1 MARPFRVFLLV
12 AVVGALGV
20 GAYVERDRLK
30 GEYDRLTA
38 QNSSAG
44 AHGSAGQQAGQQS
57 GQRRGGAGRRA
68 FGQGQGPTP
77 VLVSEAKAAD
87 VPVYVDGV
95 GAVKALNT
103 VTVRPQV
110 NGKIVEIDFVEG
122 QDIKKGDVIARI
134 DDAVYKA
141 QRDQAV
147 AKKAQDEALLRNA
160 QLDLERYE
168 RMVQTASGTQQ
179 QADTQRSLVAQ
190 YQAQV
195 QSDQAAIESAQA
207 TLDYTTIEAPI
218 DGRTGIRNVD
228 VGNLV
233 SSTDTTGIV
242 TLSQIKPISV
252 LFSIPQQQ
260 LGRINAASATGTL
273 SVQALSGD
281 GKVID
286 SGSLTVVDNQVD
298 PTTGT
303 VKLKA
308 NFPNDKL
315 TLWPGAFVNARLLV
329 ETMKGVTVVPTAS
342 VQRGPNGTFVYL
354 VQSDQTVSMKSV
366 KVGLQD
372 DVQAVIA
379 EGVVPGDKVVT
390 TGFAR
395 LQDGAKVEVSAPAT
409 EGTPNAQQPA
419 ADNNGQQPHRRHNG
433 EQGGGNGE
441 GGGHHRGNGGTAAT
455 SPDTTSAIPS
465 AQPQ

>member
-30 GEYDRLTA
+30 GEYDRITA

-44 AHGSAGQQAGQQS
+44 THGQAGQQ
-57 GQRRGGAGRRA
+57 GEQRRGGAGRRG

-77 VLVSEAKAAD
+77 VLAAEAKAAD

-110 NGKIVEIDFVEG
+110 NGKVVEIDFMEG

-260 LGRINAASATGTL
+260 LGRINAASAGGTL

-315 TLWPGAFVNARLLV
+315 ALWPGAFVNARLLV

-342 VQRGPNGTFVYL
+342 VQRGPNGTFVYI
-354 VQSDQTVSMKSV
+354 VQPDQTVAMKSV
-366 KVGLQD
+366 KVGQQD

-395 LQDGAKVEVSAPAT
+395 LQDGSKVEISSPAT
-409 EGTPNAQQPA
+409 DGAPNAQQPA
-419 ADNNGQQPHRRHNG
+419 ADNSGQQQPHRRHNG
-433 EQGGGNGE
+433 EQGGNGE
-441 GGGHHRGNGGTAAT
+441 GGSHRKGNGGAAST
-455 SPDTTSAIPS
+455 SPDTTSAIPN

>member
-12 AVVGALGV
+12 AVVGALAV
-20 GAYVERDRLK
+20 GAYVERDRLT
-30 GEYDRLTA
+30 GGYERVMA
-38 QNSSAG
+38 QNSTAG
-44 AHGSAGQQAGQQS
+44 ATGPGGQQS
-57 GQRRGGAGRRA
+57 GQRRAGAGQRRGL
-68 FGQGQGPTP
+68 GQALGPTP
-77 VLVSEAKAAD
+77 VLTADAKATD
-87 VPVYVDGV
+87 VPVYIDGV
-95 GAVKALNT
+95 GSVKALNS

-110 NGKIVEIDFVEG
+110 NGKVVEVDFEEG
-122 QDIKKGDVIARI
+122 QDIRKGDVIARI
-134 DDAVYKA
+134 DDAVYRA

-195 QSDQAAIESAQA
+195 QSDQAAVESAQA
-207 TLDYTTIEAPI
+207 TLDYTTITAPI

-260 LGRINAASATGTL
+260 LARVNAASAAGTL

-281 GKVID
+281 GRTVID
-286 SGSLTVVDNQVD
+286 NGTLTVVDNQVD
-298 PTTGT
+298 STTGT

-315 TLWPGAFVNARLLV
+315 ALWPGAFVNARLLV
-329 ETMKGVTVVPTAS
+329 ETMKGVTVVPTAA

-354 VQSDQTVSMKSV
+354 VQPDQTVTMKPV
-366 KVGLQD
+366 KVGQQD

-379 EGVVPGDKVVT
+379 EGIAAGDKLVT

-395 LQDGAKVEVSAPAT
+395 LQEGSKVEISAPAAAGAT
-409 EGTPNAQQPA
+409 DAQPPA
-419 ADNNGQQPHRRHNG
+419 QNNGERPHRRQN
-433 EQGGGNGE
+433 GGNG
-441 GGGHHRGNGGTAAT
+441 GARPGTE
-455 SPDTTSAIPS
+455 DTTSAIPS
-465 AQPQ
+465 EQPK

>member
-1 MARPFRVFLLV
+1 MARSFRVFLLL
-12 AVVGALGV
+12 AVVGAVAV
-20 GAYVERDRLK
+20 GGYVERDRLK
-30 GEYDRLTA
+30 GFYD
-38 QNSSAG
+38 QHMGS
-44 AHGSAGQQAGQQS
+44 GSASETQAAAGRQGGQS
-57 GQRRGGAGRRA
+57 GQRRGGGGRRGA
-68 FGQGQGPTP
+68 ASSLGPTP
-77 VLVSEAKAAD
+77 VLVAEAKSAD
-87 VPVYVDGV
+87 VPVYIDGV
-95 GAVKALNT
+95 GSVKALNT

-110 NGKIVEIDFVEG
+110 SGKITAVNFQEG
-122 QDIKKGDVIARI
+122 QDIKTGDVIARI

-160 QLDLERYE
+160 QLDLDRYK

-179 QADTQRSLVAQ
+179 QADTQQSLVSQ

-207 TLDYTTIEAPI
+207 TLDYTTITAPI

-260 LGRINAASATGTL
+260 LGRVNAASAAGQL
-273 SVQALSGD
+273 SVQALATD
-281 GKVID
+281 GTVID
-286 SGSLTVVDNQVD
+286 NGSLTVVDNQVD
-298 PTTGT
+298 TTTGT

-308 NFPNDKL
+308 NFDNDKL
-315 TLWPGAFVNARLLV
+315 ALWPGAFVNARLLV
-329 ETMKGVTVVPTAS
+329 ETMKNVIVIPTAS

-354 VQSDQTVSMKSV
+354 LQPDQTVAMKLV
-366 KVGLQD
+366 KVRQQD
-372 DVQAVIA
+372 DVQAVVA
-379 EGVVPGDKVVT
+379 EGVAAGDKVVT

-395 LQDGAKVEVSAPAT
+395 LQDGSKVEVSSPSDTSDQTTQKAPD
-409 EGTPNAQQPA
+409 
-419 ADNNGQQPHRRHNG
+419 ADGQQHHRRHNG
-433 EQGGGNGE
+433 EHGGNGKAPE
-441 GGGHHRGNGGTAAT
+441 T
-455 SPDTTSAIPS
+455 SSDTTSAIP
-465 AQPQ
+465 AAKQP